1 MQPHFGEHCPSSS
14 RWYRHFTLEMISAR
28 REDPAVM
35 ALPNKALSAPDI
47 LLKGKETQA
56 ATAARDPG
64 MPNPCMTGGPL
75 VSGILLVWCT
85 GLLGAASY
93 SCCLM
98 VLREG
103 AEALEGGGPLTCE
116 GRLECLAEERAEC
129 MVAERAFRGA
139 SGAGSAPS
147 VFCVGSSIG
156 KAFSFCC
163 FGMGGSAAN
172 LCSQ

>member
-1 MQPHFGEHCPSSS
+1 M
-14 RWYRHFTLEMISAR
+14 
-28 REDPAVM
+28 
-35 ALPNKALSAPDI
+35 
-47 LLKGKETQA
+47 
-56 ATAARDPG
+56 
-64 MPNPCMTGGPL
+64 
-75 VSGILLVWCT
+75 SGILLVWCT

-103 AEALEGGGPLTCE
+103 AEALEGGGPETCE
-116 GRLECLAEERAEC
+116 GRLECLAEEWAEC

-147 VFCVGSSIG
+147 VFCVGSSMG

>member
-1 MQPHFGEHCPSSS
+1 M
-14 RWYRHFTLEMISAR
+14 
-28 REDPAVM
+28 
-35 ALPNKALSAPDI
+35 
-47 LLKGKETQA
+47 
-56 ATAARDPG
+56 
-64 MPNPCMTGGPL
+64 
-75 VSGILLVWCT
+75 SGILLVWCT

-103 AEALEGGGPLTCE
+103 AEALEGGGPETCE
-116 GRLECLAEERAEC
+116 GREECLAEECAEC

-147 VFCVGSSIG
+147 VFCVGSSMG